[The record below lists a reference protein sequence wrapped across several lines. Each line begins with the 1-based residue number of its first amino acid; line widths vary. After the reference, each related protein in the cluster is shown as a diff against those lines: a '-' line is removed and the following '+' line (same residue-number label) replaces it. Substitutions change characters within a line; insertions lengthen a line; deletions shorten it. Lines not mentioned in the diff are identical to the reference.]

1 MPTCEKCGTGY
12 NEGDVIC
19 VWCGNI
25 LTKSDTD
32 THKIKT
38 TREKQKD
45 LKKLLSEI
53 VKAHENN
60 EIGEEEFKK
69 KKSEIA
75 KKISEIKAQRT
86 ISKYK
91 ESYAEPETYKT
102 PPRGGARKQ
111 KPSKWW
117 YLTPLFFNIF
127 GGIIAYFAIRKQNYK
142 MARNMIDLGGFML
155 LLIIVSVAVI
165 PTIMLNFQSPQ
176 NQQNTTMESNM
187 TTGIENTTVESNM
200 TTGIENT
207 TTPQILEKIFINNS
221 LEEACE
227 ILGLFSNY
235 TDMQKQDVFTSTYKD
250 KYITWEGTKLEAANK
265 DAEGY
270 ILQLEHS
277 IGCKVIARINLGQR
291 AKLLEIGKD
300 DEITFTAKI
309 SDYDT
314 AGILHATDGE
324 IVV

>member
-32 THKIKT
+32 THRIKT

-45 LKKLLSEI
+45 LKKQLSEI

-75 KKISEIKAQRT
+75 RKISEIKAQRT
-86 ISKYK
+86 ISKHK
-91 ESYAEPETYKT
+91 EAYTEPETYKT
-102 PPRGGARKQ
+102 PPRGGGRKQ
-111 KPSKWW
+111 KPSRWW

-127 GGIIAYFAIRKQNYK
+127 GGIIAYFAIRKQNYR

-155 LLIIVSVAVI
+155 LLIAVSVAFM
-165 PTIMLNFQSPQ
+165 PTIMLNFQSFQ
-176 NQQNTTMESNM
+176 NRQITTAEL
-187 TTGIENTTVESNM
+187 NM

-207 TTPQILEKIFINNS
+207 TTPQVLEKIFINNS
-221 LEEACE
+221 LEEACG

-250 KYITWEGTKLEAANK
+250 KYIAWEGAKLEAANK

-270 ILQLEHS
+270 ILQLEYS
-277 IGCKVIARINLGQR
+277 IGCEVIARINLGQR

-300 DEITFTAKI
+300 DEITFTARLT
-309 SDYDT
+309 DYDT
-314 AGILHATDGE
+314 AGILYAIDGE